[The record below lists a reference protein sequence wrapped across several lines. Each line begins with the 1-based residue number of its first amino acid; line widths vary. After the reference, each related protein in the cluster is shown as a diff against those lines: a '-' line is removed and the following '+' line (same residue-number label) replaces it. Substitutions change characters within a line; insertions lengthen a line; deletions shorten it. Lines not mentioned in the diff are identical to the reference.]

1 MKKLTKRQQEV
12 FDFLKAF
19 IETRG
24 YPPTYKE
31 IGDHFNISAMAA
43 KHHLQGIE
51 RKGFINMPMGKPR
64 SIRVNE
70 NINIKVKAP
79 LEIYQAIGAS
89 ADGQIE
95 DGDYVYLRGGR
106 LTGITREIP

>member
-1 MKKLTKRQQEV
+1 MKKLTKRQQEI

-31 IGDHFNISAMAA
+31 IGDYFNISAVAA
-43 KHHLQGIE
+43 KHHLYGIE
-51 RKGFINMPMGKPR
+51 RKGFIDLPVGKIR

-70 NINIKVKAP
+70 NIKVKAP

-89 ADGQIE
+89 DDGQIE
-95 DGDYVYLRGGR
+95 DSDYVYLRGGR
-106 LTGITREIP
+106 LTGITREIL